1 MMFNFVYKDLDFA
14 HKLDEHPKGAPD
26 YQKHFHD
33 FYELFYFISGSAVY
47 TVEEEYHDLNPGD
60 ALLIQPGEHHYV
72 NFKDDSTYERY
83 VLKFPERILPDFVK
97 QKFADRSAFYLEA
110 QKTGSL
116 FSKLDGLYE
125 TFSDSGEELYL
136 LFSNTV
142 AETVLTLCHSVPE
155 SKPFLADNKMAPILQ
170 YINDHLSV
178 PISIED
184 LCREFYFSQSYICKE
199 FRTYMKVS
207 IMKYIRSKKIMAA
220 HQHITKGM
228 KPTKVAEMY
237 GYSDYSTFYRT
248 YLSVMGFPPSGNKNG
263 KDE

>member
-1 MMFNFVYKDLDFA
+1 MFNFVYKDLDFA
-14 HKLDEHPKGAPD
+14 HKLDEHPEGAPD

-47 TVEEEYHDLNPGD
+47 TVEEECHDLNPGD
-60 ALLIQPGEHHYV
+60 ALIIQPGEHHYV

-83 VLKFPERILPDFVK
+83 VLKFPALLLPDFVK
-97 QKFADRSAFYLEA
+97 EKFTGRSAFYLEA
-110 QKTGSL
+110 QKASAL
-116 FSKLDGLYE
+116 FNRLDEFYDE
-125 TFSDSGEELYL
+125 FNASDEELYL
-136 LFSNTV
+136 LFSNMV
-142 AETVLTLCHSVPE
+142 AEIVLTLFHTVPE
-155 SKPFLADNKMAPILQ
+155 AKPFVTDNKITPILQ
-170 YINDHLSV
+170 YINEHLNS

-184 LCREFYFSQSYICKE
+184 LCKKFYFSQSYICKE

-220 HQHITKGM
+220 HQSIMKGI

-248 YLSVMGFPPSGNKNG
+248 YLSVMGFPPSKNKNG
-263 KDE
+263 EED

>member
-14 HKLDEHPKGAPD
+14 HKLDERPEGAPD

-72 NFKDDSTYERY
+72 DFKDDSAYERY
-83 VLKFPERILPDFVK
+83 VLKFPEHLLPDFVK
-97 QKFADRSAFYLEA
+97 EKLVGRSAFYLEA
-110 QKTGSL
+110 RKAARL
-116 FSKLDGLYE
+116 FSELDELYE
-125 TFSDSGEELYL
+125 TFSESGEELYL
-136 LFSNTV
+136 LFSNRV
-142 AETVLTLCHSVPE
+142 AEIVLTLCRSVPQ
-155 SKPFLADNKMAPILQ
+155 SKPFVADNKITPILQ
-170 YINDHLSV
+170 YINDHLTV

-184 LCREFYFSQSYICKE
+184 LCRKFYFSQSYICKE

-220 HQHITKGM
+220 HQSILKGL

-263 KDE
+263 DD